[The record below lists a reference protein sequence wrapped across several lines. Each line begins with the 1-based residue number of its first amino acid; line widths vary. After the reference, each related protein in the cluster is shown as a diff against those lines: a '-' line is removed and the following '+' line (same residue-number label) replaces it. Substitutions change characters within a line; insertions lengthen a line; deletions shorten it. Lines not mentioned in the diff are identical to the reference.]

1 MAEEQ
6 SSWSTLAKVM
16 TGAAG
21 LLTAIV
27 TFYTTFH
34 KTDDH
39 PKETT
44 PTIVVQPAPSSTQP
58 AASTPSP
65 QVTQSAVTVP
75 SATLADTRPA
85 APNLSGSWVLSGY
98 FQNGTPY
105 YGQVDLAPNLYFQMG
120 AQGVRTAEG
129 SWSFDAASR
138 NLVMNGQHVLYGY
151 PLQFQCVLGA
161 AQGAHAWAGQCRDQ
175 TGVSTIQL
183 SR

>member
-6 SSWSTLAKVM
+6 SSWSTLAKVL

-34 KTDDH
+34 KPDDH
-39 PKETT
+39 PRESS
-44 PTIVVQPAPSSTQP
+44 PTVVVQPAPSSSQP
-58 AASTPSP
+58 VATPPAS
-65 QVTQSAVTVP
+65 QVSQSAVTVTSDP
-75 SATLADTRPA
+75 FVDSRPA
-85 APNLSGSWVLSGY
+85 APNLAGSWQLSGY

-105 YGQVDLAPNLYFQMG
+105 YGQVDLAPNFYFQMG

-129 SWSFDAASR
+129 SWSWDAASR

-151 PLQFQCVLGA
+151 PLQFQCILGA
-161 AQGAHAWAGQCRDQ
+161 AAGDNAWSGQCRDQ

>member
-1 MAEEQ
+1 MAEE
-6 SSWSTLAKVM
+6 SSWSTLAKVL

-34 KTDDH
+34 KPDDH
-39 PKETT
+39 PKET
-44 PTIVVQPAPSSTQP
+44 PATIIVQPAPAAQPSASP
-58 AASTPSP
+58 AA
-65 QVTQSAVTVP
+65 QVSQSAVLP
-75 SATLADTRPA
+75 SATLVDTKPT
-85 APNLSGSWVLSGY
+85 APNLSGSWQLSGY

-129 SWSFDAASR
+129 SWSWDTASR

-151 PLQFQCVLGA
+151 PLQFQCVLGS
-161 AQGAHAWAGQCRDQ
+161 AQGANAWAGQCRDQ